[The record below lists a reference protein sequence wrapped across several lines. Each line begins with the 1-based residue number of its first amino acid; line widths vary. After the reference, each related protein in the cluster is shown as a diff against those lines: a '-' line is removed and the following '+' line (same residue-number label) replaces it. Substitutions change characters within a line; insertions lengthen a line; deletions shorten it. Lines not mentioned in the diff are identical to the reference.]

1 MKKLL
6 TLAVA
11 IFALTSAPTISAVSA
26 QNTAQE
32 QRQQARGL
40 KVKDKQLDNQIK
52 DKALKEARKAAKDF
66 VKQGYKAAAGAL
78 PVDKQIEQSWK
89 YAYETDADGNRL
101 YIIATQ
107 TAIGGSYSAAKTQ
120 ATALA
125 KVELAGQI
133 ATEVASLIENQV
145 SNEELGAGEAAT
157 LVSTVSASKQKIQ
170 QQLGRV
176 IPVVE
181 ISRTMPNKNVEM
193 QITLAY
199 NTQNALTIVKNAV
212 KEELRA
218 KGDKLA
224 EELDNIFK

>member
-1 MKKLL
+1 MKKFL
-6 TLAVA
+6 
-11 IFALTSAPTISAVSA
+11 ILTSAILLSLSFCNFDAAIA
-26 QNTAQE
+26 QTAKE

-52 DKALKEARKAAKDF
+52 EKALKEARVAAK
-66 VKQGYKAAAGAL
+66 VLIKEGYKSAAGAL

-89 YAYETDADGNRL
+89 YAYETDAQGNRL

-107 TAIGGSYSAAKTQ
+107 TAIGGSYTAAKTQ

-133 ATEVASLIENQV
+133 ATEVTSLIENQV

-157 LVSTVSASKQKIQ
+157 LVSTISASKSKIQ
-170 QQLGRV
+170 QQLGRT

-181 ISRTMPNKNVEM
+181 ISRTLPNKNTEI

-199 NTQNALTIVKNAV
+199 NTQNALSIVKSTV
-212 KEELRA
+212 KEQLRA

-224 EELDNIFK
+224 DEVDKIF

>member
-6 TLAVA
+6 TL
-11 IFALTSAPTISAVSA
+11 VSA
-26 QNTAQE
+26 LVIALSFSVVNQANAQTAQE

-40 KVKDKQLDNQIK
+40 KVKDKGLDSQIK
-52 DKALKEARKAAKDF
+52 EKALKDARKAAKDLI
-66 VKQGYKAAAGAL
+66 KQGYKGAAGAL

-107 TAIGGSYSAAKTQ
+107 TAIGGSYTAAKTQ
-120 ATALA
+120 ATSLA

-145 SNEELGAGEAAT
+145 SNEELGAGEAAS
-157 LVSTVSASKQKIQ
+157 LVSTISASKSKIQ

-181 ISRTMPNKNVEM
+181 ISRTLPNKNVEM
-193 QITLAY
+193 QVTLAY
-199 NTQNALTIVKNAV
+199 NTQNALTIVKNTI

-224 EELDNIFK
+224 DELDKIL